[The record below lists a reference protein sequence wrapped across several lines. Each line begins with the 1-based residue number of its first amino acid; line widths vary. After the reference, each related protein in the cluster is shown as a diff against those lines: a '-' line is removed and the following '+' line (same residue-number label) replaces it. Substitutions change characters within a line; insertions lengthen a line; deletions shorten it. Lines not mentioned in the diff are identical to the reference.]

1 MTADISA
8 LLQNEAQFAASFEE
22 EANFCAGATQIHTH
36 SPTCV
41 KYSLKRGVK
50 GSLCRFKAP
59 WPNVAK
65 TAFTEEGVLQIRR
78 SHNLVNRWN
87 KAIAVGLRHNHDIS
101 FIGTQRKTM
110 SLMYYITNY
119 ATKVEDP
126 IWKRLAV
133 ASEFFPML
141 KDPVNVEQTDGAPA
155 RAASTGVRNR
165 TRQFLMRI
173 ANRIFTD
180 QPLSQVEVIAH
191 LLGYGMEFTANDQWT
206 FLNVT
211 SLYWQ
216 IAGQWSLLQE
226 GGEMDLSMRSAD
238 ETVFLEETGRKI
250 SFADAYPHRGK
261 ILQGL
266 SFYDYMSVVKL
277 KRKRKEVGG
286 SGEIEFQSTWVFSAK
301 WVQELRKPGKFAMV
315 CLDGYLS
322 MDFSE
327 EEGQYHR
334 RYG

>member
-1 MTADISA
+1 
-8 LLQNEAQFAASFEE
+8 
-22 EANFCAGATQIHTH
+22 
-36 SPTCV
+36 
-41 KYSLKRGVK
+41 
-50 GSLCRFKAP
+50 
-59 WPNVAK
+59 
-65 TAFTEEGVLQIRR
+65 
-78 SHNLVNRWN
+78 
-87 KAIAVGLRHNHDIS
+87 
-101 FIGTQRKTM
+101 
-110 SLMYYITNY
+110 
-119 ATKVEDP
+119 
-126 IWKRLAV
+126 
-133 ASEFFPML
+133 
-141 KDPVNVEQTDGAPA
+141 
-155 RAASTGVRNR
+155 
-165 TRQFLMRI
+165 
-173 ANRIFTD
+173 
-180 QPLSQVEVIAH
+180 
-191 LLGYGMEFTANDQWT
+191 
-206 FLNVT
+206 
-211 SLYWQ
+211 
-216 IAGQWSLLQE
+216 
-226 GGEMDLSMRSAD
+226 MDLSMRSAD